1 MLSKDKIEC
10 VKSGT
15 NPRKVESYLAII
27 PGETLYRLYEYWGSQ
42 LMELNVRSFLQVS
55 GKVNK
60 GIRTTLI
67 EEPNMFFAYNNGI
80 AATAE
85 KIKFVVVDGVK
96 YIKEIVGP

>member
-1 MLSKDKIEC
+1 
-10 VKSGT
+10 
-15 NPRKVESYLAII
+15 
-27 PGETLYRLYEYWGSQ
+27 
-42 LMELNVRSFLQVS
+42 MELNVRSFLQVS

-85 KIKFVVVDGVK
+85 KIKFVVEDGVK
-96 YIKEIVGP
+96 YIKEIVGFQIVNGGQTTASIHRAKKMMI